1 MMRDRV
7 LHSAALTRL
16 SAQLCRAVQI
26 QQGKGKVAV
35 PEAGQFLW
43 GAFLSLSEARSFHR
57 FGPNPIGFSDISAWG
72 ALMGVPL
79 AKHHVGILR
88 AMDSAWIDAFY
99 ARQASA
105 PTGVKTLAPVSKQ
118 PLTAA
123 LFDIAVQ

>member
-1 MMRDRV
+1 MGNPHMDR
-7 LHSAALTRL
+7 LRGR
-16 SAQLCRAVQI
+16 LCRAIAAQFKNEP
-26 QQGKGKVAV
+26 GRV
-35 PEAGQFLW
+35 PEAGRQLW
-43 GAFLSLSEARSFHR
+43 QIFMSLSEARSFHR
-57 FGPNPIGFSDISAWG
+57 FGPNPIGFAEISAWC

-79 AKHHVGILR
+79 AKHHVAILR

-99 ARQASA
+99 ARQAVA